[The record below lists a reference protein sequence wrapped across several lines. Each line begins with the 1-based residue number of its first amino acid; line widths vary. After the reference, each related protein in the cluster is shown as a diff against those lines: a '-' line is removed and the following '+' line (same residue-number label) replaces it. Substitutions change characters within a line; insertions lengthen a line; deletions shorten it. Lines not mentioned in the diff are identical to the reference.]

1 MEEVFGLERLFDEVK
16 GAAADRGDR
25 GVDSAMPRN
34 HDDRQRRIES
44 LDRLDETEAIEPRTL
59 EPDVDQRERR
69 AALTDRLE
77 RSVAVGSGARLIAFV
92 LHDPGDQFANV
103 TFVVDRKS
111 TRLNSSH

>member
-1 MEEVFGLERLFDEVK
+1 
-16 GAAADRGDR
+16 
-25 GVDSAMPRN
+25 MPRN

-59 EPDVDQRERR
+59 EPDVHQRERR

-103 TFVVDRKS
+103 TFVVDDQNIKRHDLLRSEEHTSELQSLMRISYAVFRVKKK
-111 TRLNSSH
+111 TRTQ